1 MEPIHTFFQLIE
13 TRTTRELQALQQKGR
28 LYTQIELILTGLA
41 VLFAIGA
48 LILVQHRVLTP
59 VQVLVEG
66 AQGVEQGNYSQRVNI
81 NTSDEMGI
89 LSRAFNRMI
98 EGLQRDITV
107 RMATEA
113 QLRQREHEFR
123 QLIEHSP
130 VPLVVTTL
138 EHTQYVNPKFTDTF
152 GYTLEEIPTPDA
164 WAERAYPEP
173 VYRREVMTR
182 RWARFTEALQTQTEF
197 QPHSDI
203 KVTCKNGDQRHIDM
217 TASTIGEQYLVALHD
232 ITDLKRA
239 EDALRQSEEKFRRIV
254 EGLKDD
260 YIFYSFNSDD
270 VLTYVSPSI
279 ETVLG
284 YTQEEAYANNYTAYL
299 TDNPINFEAA
309 RIYQA
314 EFETGKSALPYEME
328 FYHKRSDTC
337 IFEVLDTLVFDTEG
351 QVVAIEE
358 IARDVTQRKQVEVEL
373 KRARDAAE
381 AANEAKSTFLAT
393 MSHEIRTPMNAIINM
408 TGLALETEL
417 THRQQQYLTVVHS
430 AANNL
435 LALINDI
442 LDFSKIE
449 AGRMELEIVPF
460 HLRTLLEE
468 ITEAFRAQ
476 VLEKKIEFV
485 VHVGMDIPDHL
496 VGDTLRLRQVLINL
510 IGNAFKF
517 TDQGEVVLLVSLV
530 KRELPTTN
538 GDQQGAAQ
546 LRFSVRDTGIG
557 IPQNRHDQLFD
568 AFEQADRSTS
578 RKFGGT
584 GLGLAISQ
592 RLVAIMGGELQ
603 LESEISQGSEF
614 FFTTQFEVA
623 SDETRSMRVPPGI
636 DRLRVLVIDDNASA
650 RDLLATL
657 LEQFGM
663 SYVLAESAEEGL
675 GLLHWSHEALD
686 RTAPFDLLLLDWQLP
701 GVDGLEAT
709 RQLRGQVATANLP
722 IIMIS
727 AFAGIEEERQAQAL
741 GINAFVPKPI
751 TASSLFDAIINVFQ
765 VGHPQR
771 SVCRQWEFDEQEFVG
786 RRILLAEDNEAN
798 QFVAIELLSR
808 AGILL
813 DIAENGR
820 VAFERVRQHDYDVV
834 LMDMQMPEMD
844 GLEATRRIR
853 DALPDRRLPI
863 IALTANAMKGDLEVC
878 LEAGMDDYLAKPI
891 DRQQLFRTLRKWLP
905 ALSTAASASTHDMTA
920 TAMPVAEPAVD
931 LPELP
936 GIDMAEA
943 LQRLGLSVT
952 AYETILFRFA
962 DSETKIL
969 AGLQAAFESED
980 WETVQRQ
987 AHALAGAAG
996 NVSAN
1001 ALHALAKQL
1010 EVSSK
1015 DQTEGT
1021 IRSTTTCKLR
1031 RREYSQASKCPRPR
1045 KPLVRVPP
1053 LPFPINQSTS
1063 TSLRSSWK
1071 TWQAVCPRE
1080 ILKGLQR
1087 GWNVFSS
1094 WG

>member
-1 MEPIHTFFQLIE
+1 MVTGDPVYEQYFLEILAIRNGEQPRPENYSGLYWDFVVATGEKPTSDRPATALEQLMRQMHFTEEEFLQLQEAQNHSDSLVRLENVAMNAVKGQFDDGTGHFTIHKAPDLALALRLMHGKEYHLAKASIMEPIHTFFQLIA
-13 TRTTRELQALQQKGR
+13 TRTTRELQALQQKGC

-89 LSRAFNRMI
+89 LSRTFNRMI

-107 RMATEA
+107 RMTTEA

-164 WAERAYPEP
+164 WAKRAYPDP

-197 QPHSDI
+197 QPHSGI

-299 TDNPINFEAA
+299 TYNPINFEAA

-328 FYHKRSDTC
+328 FYHKRGDTC

-373 KRARDAAE
+373 KRAREAAE

-468 ITEAFRAQ
+468 ITWAFRAQ

-485 VHVGMDIPDHL
+485 VHVGMDVPDHL

-675 GLLHWSHEALD
+675 GLRTGLTRHWTALHRL
-686 RTAPFDLLLLDWQLP
+686 TCF
-701 GVDGLEAT
+701 
-709 RQLRGQVATANLP
+709 
-722 IIMIS
+722 
-727 AFAGIEEERQAQAL
+727 
-741 GINAFVPKPI
+741 
-751 TASSLFDAIINVFQ
+751 SSIGSCQ
-765 VGHPQR
+765 G
-771 SVCRQWEFDEQEFVG
+771 
-786 RRILLAEDNEAN
+786 
-798 QFVAIELLSR
+798 
-808 AGILL
+808 
-813 DIAENGR
+813 
-820 VAFERVRQHDYDVV
+820 
-834 LMDMQMPEMD
+834 LMDSRPPGNSGGRWPQ
-844 GLEATRRIR
+844 
-853 DALPDRRLPI
+853 
-863 IALTANAMKGDLEVC
+863 LT
-878 LEAGMDDYLAKPI
+878 Y
-891 DRQQLFRTLRKWLP
+891 QL
-905 ALSTAASASTHDMTA
+905 S
-920 TAMPVAEPAVD
+920 
-931 LPELP
+931 
-936 GIDMAEA
+936 
-943 LQRLGLSVT
+943 
-952 AYETILFRFA
+952 
-962 DSETKIL
+962 
-969 AGLQAAFESED
+969 
-980 WETVQRQ
+980 
-987 AHALAGAAG
+987 
-996 NVSAN
+996 
-1001 ALHALAKQL
+1001 
-1010 EVSSK
+1010 
-1015 DQTEGT
+1015 
-1021 IRSTTTCKLR
+1021 
-1031 RREYSQASKCPRPR
+1031 
-1045 KPLVRVPP
+1045 
-1053 LPFPINQSTS
+1053 
-1063 TSLRSSWK
+1063 
-1071 TWQAVCPRE
+1071 
-1080 ILKGLQR
+1080 
-1087 GWNVFSS
+1087 
-1094 WG
+1094 